1 MPTALPTR
9 RRAISIALRIAGG
22 LAVPAATYYVLRALG
37 VSVYLA
43 LVISTVIS
51 ALPGIYSLVRHRRV
65 DGISTYFT
73 AMLLGGLAVS
83 LIPGSTRFL
92 LAREAVM
99 TGVTGIWFLVSI
111 GRGRPLAYLFTRPIL
126 EGRFRWPAD
135 WEELWPRSPL
145 FRRMW
150 RVSSLLFGLGLL
162 LDAGLRV
169 LMAYTLRPDLVPALG
184 LGLYVGTMIVL
195 NVVVNVYYVRC
206 RIHDARAPIRTGV
219 VAPVSQDSV
228 RELP

>member
-1 MPTALPTR
+1 MKPTR
-9 RRAISIALRIAGG
+9 RTVTVGLRVAAA
-22 LAVPAATYYVLRALG
+22 LAVPAATYYVLRAFG
-37 VSVYLA
+37 ASVYLA
-43 LVISTVIS
+43 LVISTVLS

-73 AMLLGGLAVS
+73 AMLLGGLVLS
-83 LIPGSTRFL
+83 LVPGSTRFL
-92 LAREAVM
+92 LAREAVL
-99 TGVTGIWFLVSI
+99 TGITGLWFLVSI

-126 EGRFRWPAD
+126 QGRFRWPAD
-135 WEELWPRSPL
+135 WEELWERSPL

-184 LGLYVGTMIVL
+184 LGLYVGTMLVL
-195 NVVVNVYYVRC
+195 NVVVNLYYVRC

-219 VAPVSQDSV
+219 CAPGQDHSGQGAG
-228 RELP
+228 LAA

>member
-1 MPTALPTR
+1 MPRVTR
-9 RRAISIALRIAGG
+9 RTATVGLRIAIG
-22 LAVPAATYYVLRALG
+22 LAVPAVTYYVLRAFG
-37 VSVYLA
+37 ASVYLA
-43 LVISTVIS
+43 LVISTVLS
-51 ALPGIYSLVRHRRV
+51 ALPGTYSLIRHRRV

-73 AMLLGGLAVS
+73 AMLLGGLVVS

-99 TGVTGIWFLVSI
+99 TGVTGVWFLVSI
-111 GRGRPLAYLFTRPIL
+111 GRGRPLSFLFTRPLL
-126 EGRFRWPAD
+126 EGRFRWPGE

-150 RVSSLLFGLGLL
+150 RVSSVLFGIGLL

-184 LGLYVGTMIVL
+184 LGLYVATMLVL

-206 RIHDARAPIRTGV
+206 RIHDPRAPIRTGV
-219 VAPVSQDSV
+219 VASAGA
-228 RELP
+228 RRGG